1 MLWFVCFFNYTDRQ
15 AIFSVFPRLKEEFGF
30 DKVQLG
36 LIGSAFMWVYAA
48 GAPLAGFLGD
58 RFRRKDLILGGCIF
72 WSFITITTGW
82 CSKLW
87 HFVTVRAVE
96 GLGET
101 FYFPATTSLLS
112 DYHGGRTR
120 SRALGFHNSSV
131 YVGTIAGG
139 WLGALFAETIGWRAG
154 FYVFGIAGMFL
165 ALVLYRFLREPAR
178 GQADIA
184 DAEPHPP
191 SPIPHPSSLPP
202 PPLAPSEIGRAIFRT
217 PTAFILLSAFMGANF
232 VAAIFLTW
240 TPTFLVEKFHFDH
253 AARGDVV
260 VRLVQG
266 LLRCQHFR
274 LDVRRRRAA
283 SPRHRRRNHEY
294 RRMGRWRAWTPGLG
308 PVCQIWTP
316 FQRDREHE
324 RGHLLLFGHLHP
336 GIGPFIHRHF
346 CLRQAGSQAQ
356 PSLKSPCPIINF
368 GMRASDFF
376 SPRCRAAAAGR
387 ISSFVIF
394 ARPLR
399 SDRLFDLLQFL
410 ELRLG

>member
-1 MLWFVCFFNYTDRQ
+1 MTSPLLLSSQPAAGSQRPNNYKWWVVFMLWFVCFFNYTDRQ

-184 DAEPHPP
+184 DTEPHPP

-217 PTAFILLSAFMGANF
+217 P
-232 VAAIFLTW
+232 
-240 TPTFLVEKFHFDH
+240 
-253 AARGDVV
+253 
-260 VRLVQG
+260 
-266 LLRCQHFR
+266 
-274 LDVRRRRAA
+274 
-283 SPRHRRRNHEY
+283 
-294 RRMGRWRAWTPGLG
+294 
-308 PVCQIWTP
+308 
-316 FQRDREHE
+316 
-324 RGHLLLFGHLHP
+324 
-336 GIGPFIHRHF
+336 
-346 CLRQAGSQAQ
+346 
-356 PSLKSPCPIINF
+356 
-368 GMRASDFF
+368 
-376 SPRCRAAAAGR
+376 
-387 ISSFVIF
+387 
-394 ARPLR
+394 
-399 SDRLFDLLQFL
+399 
-410 ELRLG
+410 

>member
-139 WLGALFAETIGWRAG
+139 WLGALFAETIDRK
-154 FYVFGIAGMFL
+154 
-165 ALVLYRFLREPAR
+165 
-178 GQADIA
+178 
-184 DAEPHPP
+184 
-191 SPIPHPSSLPP
+191 S
-202 PPLAPSEIGRAIFRT
+202 
-217 PTAFILLSAFMGANF
+217 
-232 VAAIFLTW
+232 
-240 TPTFLVEKFHFDH
+240 
-253 AARGDVV
+253 VV
-260 VRLVQG
+260 
-266 LLRCQHFR
+266 
-274 LDVRRRRAA
+274 
-283 SPRHRRRNHEY
+283 
-294 RRMGRWRAWTPGLG
+294 
-308 PVCQIWTP
+308 
-316 FQRDREHE
+316 
-324 RGHLLLFGHLHP
+324 
-336 GIGPFIHRHF
+336 
-346 CLRQAGSQAQ
+346 
-356 PSLKSPCPIINF
+356 
-368 GMRASDFF
+368 
-376 SPRCRAAAAGR
+376 
-387 ISSFVIF
+387 
-394 ARPLR
+394 
-399 SDRLFDLLQFL
+399 
-410 ELRLG
+410 